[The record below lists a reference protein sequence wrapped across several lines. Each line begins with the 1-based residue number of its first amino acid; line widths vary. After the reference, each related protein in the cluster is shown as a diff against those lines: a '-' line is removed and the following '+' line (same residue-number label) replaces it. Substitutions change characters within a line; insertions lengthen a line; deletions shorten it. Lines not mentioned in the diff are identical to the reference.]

1 MDFDNDFLKSLRLV
15 SLVNFFL
22 FLRCIKVILH
32 EKIINLNCSLF
43 SNYVLLHL
51 IIKTFSLWVKT
62 NFFPG
67 IIAVFKACIKF
78 IRIKKCFSYSKEG
91 NYYYFFKMWRGMFC
105 FLIQVIL
112 YSLFCIL
119 FSSKKYQKLFFHILI
134 LFHLYITSFPDISNR
149 NECFYIILKVGHPM
163 VNNVSN
169 FCVYFFKMLIE
180 LQEQGTIEEVKFT
193 KSYFIP
199 YIIT

>member
-67 IIAVFKACIKF
+67 IIAVYKAYIKF
-78 IRIKKCFSYSKEG
+78 IRIKKYFSYSKGG
-91 NYYYFFKMWRGMFC
+91 NYYYFFQNVKRD
-105 FLIQVIL
+105 V
-112 YSLFCIL
+112 
-119 FSSKKYQKLFFHILI
+119 LFFNTSHP
-134 LFHLYITSFPDISNR
+134 LF
-149 NECFYIILKVGHPM
+149 IILHFV
-163 VNNVSN
+163 
-169 FCVYFFKMLIE
+169 FFKEIS
-180 LQEQGTIEEVKFT
+180 KAFF
-193 KSYFIP
+193 SYT
-199 YIIT
+199 YTLSSVY